1 MVTSTN
7 EAPPPLPPLPPP
19 LPPINVNPSSNGKQ
33 SKHSPNKKSSNSKS
47 NHSPTSA
54 SANTSSDLSIQQQRN
69 HIWHARYDEL
79 KHFKTIKG
87 HCNVPQRDTEFGAL
101 GGWVASQRSEHRK
114 LQANKSSS
122 LTPERLQLL
131 TSLGFRF
138 RLKASNRGN
147 WVDRFEELKQY
158 KEREGH
164 VDVPQR
170 KGALGIWVVTQRK
183 DYKKR
188 KAGKQSPLDDNRIQ
202 LLEGLGFKWRMK

>member
-7 EAPPPLPPLPPP
+7 EASPPLPPLPPP

-33 SKHSPNKKSSNSKS
+33 SKPSPNKKSSNSKS

-101 GGWVASQRSEHRK
+101 GGWVASVSLVVVLFVFEPLCSAKRS
-114 LQANKSSS
+114 LKSNI
-122 LTPERLQLL
+122 TLL
-131 TSLGFRF
+131 PSVILPFF
-138 RLKASNRGN
+138 
-147 WVDRFEELKQY
+147 D
-158 KEREGH
+158 
-164 VDVPQR
+164 P
-170 KGALGIWVVTQRK
+170 
-183 DYKKR
+183 
-188 KAGKQSPLDDNRIQ
+188 
-202 LLEGLGFKWRMK
+202 